1 MSVGQRAERL
11 FAELCN
17 RQFLRGFVFHSPRFN
32 NPDESEAGDVVLW
45 VRRQVIVIEML
56 ARDAEPGTS
65 TEQFVKRIGNKR
77 RQLVRDYN
85 AFTDPSIDIELVNE
99 QGEQV
104 EFDTRDLSG
113 VGFSGIILLDCD
125 DHLEK
130 PHFKTI
136 LKSLEL
142 PFPVAVMTK
151 QDFLDILSEIDT
163 VPDLTYYLND
173 RADFLRQVY
182 EDQAQLFLDL
192 NCRLEKNL
200 MSFYKL
206 YENNFPI
213 SEWDLDRALEYHQ
226 IYQVALEEEIE
237 ARNAE
242 NANSRSIDEII
253 DALRS
258 NNEPSNSTLLHSWE
272 LASLTRR
279 QRSAVAPKI
288 NDAIER
294 MIDGNS
300 RRRFAFYNQV
310 TGCWLVFFFQFGGD
324 AEAFRKRA
332 VKLTRYKLFVEM
344 EERDFQYS
352 VFGYGFR
359 KSSIDTGA
367 TFDDIVLTIEDA
379 ESYDSVPTTQYQ
391 RALQYFGGNEYRS
404 INEFS

>member
-1 MSVGQRAERL
+1 M
-11 FAELCN
+11 
-17 RQFLRGFVFHSPRFN
+17 
-32 NPDESEAGDVVLW
+32 
-45 VRRQVIVIEML
+45 
-56 ARDAEPGTS
+56 
-65 TEQFVKRIGNKR
+65 
-77 RQLVRDYN
+77 
-85 AFTDPSIDIELVNE
+85 
-99 QGEQV
+99 

-163 VPDLTYYLND
+163 IPDLTYYLND
-173 RADFLRQVY
+173 RDDFLRQVY

-200 MSFYKL
+200 ISFYKL
-206 YENNFPI
+206 HENRFPI

-242 NANSRSIDEII
+242 NTSSRSIDEII

-258 NNEPSNSTLLHSWE
+258 NNEPSDSTLLHSWE

-279 QRSAVAPKI
+279 QRAAVAPKI

-300 RRRFAFYNQV
+300 RGRFAFYN
-310 TGCWLVFFFQFGGD
+310 
-324 AEAFRKRA
+324 
-332 VKLTRYKLFVEM
+332 
-344 EERDFQYS
+344 
-352 VFGYGFR
+352 
-359 KSSIDTGA
+359 
-367 TFDDIVLTIEDA
+367 
-379 ESYDSVPTTQYQ
+379 
-391 RALQYFGGNEYRS
+391 
-404 INEFS
+404 